1 MDVREQEKIPGTVFN
16 KVEAEARK
24 RGRGKV
30 MKQNEKIDKRI
41 EQEASNLASP
51 SGVTD
56 WTQPVSE
63 LLVGRL
69 TL

>member
-1 MDVREQEKIPGTVFN
+1 MDAREQEKIPGTVFN
-16 KVEAEARK
+16 RVEAAARK
-24 RGRGKV
+24 TRRGKV

-41 EQEASNLASP
+41 EREASNLASP

-56 WTQPVSE
+56 WAQPVSE
-63 LLVGRL
+63 LLIGRL

>member
-1 MDVREQEKIPGTVFN
+1 MRENKRKFRERCLTEWKRQREKG
-16 KVEAEARK
+16 
-24 RGRGKV
+24 GRGKV

-41 EQEASNLASP
+41 EREASNLASP

-56 WTQPVSE
+56 WAQPVSE
-63 LLVGRL
+63 LLIGRL